1 MLNNSPKIEIGNHP
15 KLVAQVISSSWHP
28 EICKL
33 LIDGAVKGL
42 KSGGIE
48 KINISYVA
56 GSFELPLAAQLA
68 LDKGADLVVVVGL
81 VLRGET
87 PHFDYICQGVT
98 QGVMD
103 VSLSRSKPVGFGVLM
118 CDDLSQAVARAGG
131 MGSKEDKGFDAAI
144 AALTLLNN

>member
-1 MLNNSPKIEIGNHP
+1 MLNNAPKIEIGNHP

>member
-1 MLNNSPKIEIGNHP
+1 MLNNAPKVEIGKHP
-15 KLVAQVISSSWHP
+15 NLYAQVISSSWHP
-28 EICKL
+28 EICQS

-42 KSGGIE
+42 KSVGVE
-48 KINISYVA
+48 KIKISYVA

-98 QGVMD
+98 KGVMD

>member
-1 MLNNSPKIEIGNHP
+1 MAGKSPDLDIKNFSNL
-15 KLVAQVISSSWHP
+15 KAVVISASWHP
-28 EICKL
+28 EICQS

-42 KSGGIE
+42 KSGGVE
-48 KINISYVA
+48 KIKISYVA

-81 VLRGET
+81 VLKGET

-118 CDDLSQAVARAGG
+118 CDDLSQAQARSGG
-131 MGSKEDKGFDAAI
+131 AGSKEDKGFDAAI
-144 AALTLLNN
+144 AALTLLNP